1 MKISHIVASVA
12 VALCASQAGAQSL
25 TFAAATAGNY
35 SAIAGLTG
43 GFTNYSGDVVSVATR
58 PLFDLNDFS
67 AITVGDPSPVA
78 TLTFAAGVTTF
89 SFLWGSPDLTNSLG
103 VFGNSGTATFT
114 GSSAFGAGI
123 ANGQNANS
131 QFVTVTDLRG
141 LNKLTFSTRSIA
153 FEVAQV
159 SAVPEP
165 ETYALMLAGLG
176 AVGFIARRRKSA

>member
-25 TFAAATAGNY
+25 SFVAATAGNY
-35 SAIAGLTG
+35 SAIVGLTG
-43 GFTNYSGDVVSVATR
+43 GFTNYPADVVSVATR

-78 TLTFAAGVTTF
+78 TLTFAAGVTSF

-103 VFGNSGTATFT
+103 VSGNSGTVTFT
-114 GSSAFGAGI
+114 GLSAFGSGI
-123 ANGQNANS
+123 ANGSNTNT
-131 QFVTVTDLRG
+131 QFVTISDVKG
-141 LNKLTFSTRSIA
+141 LNKLTFSTGSIA